1 MLDNRTKREGTGDMI
16 DCDKFTAGVQHRAK
30 FSQLTEWD
38 SGKQSVLEKGRC
50 IIEEVYSRSGRY
62 KKLDGEKI

>member
-1 MLDNRTKREGTGDMI
+1 MI

-50 IIEEVYSRSGRY
+50 IIEEVYSRCGRY